1 MSYTTRLTT
10 HRQPSTEEY
19 FLRIEGHCTGKTG
32 TVSANNVLC
41 CEPTFFSDLSF
52 NSPIAFAMWF
62 WNAESTIDI
71 VFVLSTCESHT
82 SHRALTIHFR
92 FDSIQ
97 HRFLPKS
104 RSVATGVSLFV
115 CYTPLSLRLKPLH
128 SPSCALSPGA
138 EKRSP
143 SSDSQLCDSRL
154 QYVSMVKAYTNDRV
168 LRSFPQE

>member
-1 MSYTTRLTT
+1 MSYTTHLTT
-10 HRQPSTEEY
+10 HRLPSIEEY
-19 FLRIEGHCTGKTG
+19 FLRIVGHSTGKTG

-41 CEPTFFSDLSF
+41 CLPTFFSDLSF

-104 RSVATGVSLFV
+104 LSVAAGVSLFV
-115 CYTPLSLRLKPLH
+115 CYTPLSLLLKPL
-128 SPSCALSPGA
+128 
-138 EKRSP
+138 RSP
-143 SSDSQLCDSRL
+143 SRALSSRTEKRNTSWNSQQRDSRL
-154 QYVSMVKAYTNDRV
+154 RCASAVKAYTNDRV
-168 LRSFPQE
+168 LRFYPQE